1 MILMGPVSKSSV
13 KDSGLNRNMR
23 KGVWATDVTVTAIHD
38 FPLVV
43 SGCDIVEVTLTC
55 LTKQEILI
63 QSGDI
68 FVFTQK
74 IVSKAEGREVNLQDV
89 VPGEE
94 AKKLSIETGKDS
106 RLVELILSESEQII
120 RKVSDLIV
128 AEHRLGI
135 ILANAGIDHSN
146 IKPDDTG
153 DWVLLLPID
162 PDSTSRQYRQQFS
175 ELTGKDVG
183 VIISDSVGR
192 AWRNGTVGLALG
204 VAGLPAIEDHR
215 GKPDL
220 FGVPL
225 VSSQEAVADELA
237 SAASLVQGQADEG
250 KPVALIRGSEMRD
263 EESSAK
269 FLIRS
274 KELDLFR

>member
-1 MILMGPVSKSSV
+1 MGPVSKSSV

-43 SGCDIVEVTLTC
+43 SGCDIIEATLTC

-120 RKVSDLIV
+120 RKASDLIV

-146 IKPDDTG
+146 IKPDDI
-153 DWVLLLPID
+153 PIV
-162 PDSTSRQYRQQFS
+162 T
-175 ELTGKDVG
+175 
-183 VIISDSVGR
+183 
-192 AWRNGTVGLALG
+192 
-204 VAGLPAIEDHR
+204 
-215 GKPDL
+215 
-220 FGVPL
+220 
-225 VSSQEAVADELA
+225 
-237 SAASLVQGQADEG
+237 
-250 KPVALIRGSEMRD
+250 
-263 EESSAK
+263 
-269 FLIRS
+269 
-274 KELDLFR
+274 